1 MRRAEGTKREQN
13 AAFDAENAFSRLL
26 SEVKYA
32 ETLSDTSSSAD
43 FMFSDLPQNAEIK
56 MYTCESGSHPNE
68 LIMMKAAKEEDMQAL
83 ETAAKTHL
91 TELTAQL
98 RDYNPQEV
106 PKSRKRRCLYKR
118 TLCFCLRYR

>member
-1 MRRAEGTKREQN
+1 MKRSFLNVFCAVAILAAIILTLAACGGDKKGQTT

-56 MYTCESGSHPNE
+56 MYTCESGSHPDE
-68 LIMMKAAKEEDMQAL
+68 LIMMKGAKEEDCRLLKQR
-83 ETAAKTHL
+83 
-91 TELTAQL
+91 Q
-98 RDYNPQEV
+98 
-106 PKSRKRRCLYKR
+106 KR
-118 TLCFCLRYR
+118 TLPNSRRS